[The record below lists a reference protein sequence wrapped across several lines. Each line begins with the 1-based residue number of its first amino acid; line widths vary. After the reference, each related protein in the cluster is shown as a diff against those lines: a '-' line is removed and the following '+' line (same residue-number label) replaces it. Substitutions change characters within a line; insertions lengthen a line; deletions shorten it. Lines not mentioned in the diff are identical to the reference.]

1 MTDAFLITTTV
12 TIVLALAGYMAAYLN
27 GLRLAQRNQRLE
39 RVNKQLGDFY
49 GPLYGLI
56 DSETAVFK
64 EFRNIYRPGKHF
76 FSDEDPPTDGD
87 LEAWRLWMTT
97 VFAPINNRMYE
108 LSSITVGFA
117 YRNGNAAVPSRS
129 MCSRCWLSSCHQKVG
144 KRGLFRE
151 DVSFALP
158 PSRTASV
165 CRRFRIMRSRGSRP
179 GCWARIGCV
188 IEHEYDIGRTQ
199 QTKDGPVEARG

>member
-108 LSSITVGFA
+108 LVLSQSDLLIETEMPQCLRDLCAHVVGYHLVIKKWESGDYSEKMSLLPFPRA
-117 YRNGNAAVPSRS
+117 ELLQYVGDSYNALKREQARLLGKNRVRN
-129 MCSRCWLSSCHQKVG
+129 
-144 KRGLFRE
+144 
-151 DVSFALP
+151 
-158 PSRTASV
+158 
-165 CRRFRIMRSRGSRP
+165 
-179 GCWARIGCV
+179 
-188 IEHEYDIGRTQ
+188 
-199 QTKDGPVEARG
+199 